1 MDATELAVALA
12 GADDADVVR
21 LVGDWMDRAARDEA
35 LDLSVEPALE
45 SRRHVN
51 ALVAAAAAQVA
62 RDRSLPT
69 PEWTLERTRM
79 SETFWHPG
87 PAALFANA
95 LVHAPGE
102 FAIRGV
108 FIEADSLRCV

>member
-1 MDATELAVALA
+1 
-12 GADDADVVR
+12 
-21 LVGDWMDRAARDEA
+21 
-35 LDLSVEPALE
+35 
-45 SRRHVN
+45 
-51 ALVAAAAAQVA
+51 
-62 RDRSLPT
+62 
-69 PEWTLERTRM
+69 M